1 MVSRKTSESGAYMSQ
16 YDTEVE
22 KRLKVLEAAVKEL
35 TEASKAKKQ
44 TPAAP
49 VNTSGLEEKFNLLL
63 KILKMNPVHNIE
75 KLSKGQ
81 L

>member
-35 TEASKAKKQ
+35 TEASKAKKGA
-44 TPAAP
+44 PA
-49 VNTSGLEEKFNLLL
+49 NTSGLEESLIFFLRF
-63 KILKMNPVHNIE
+63 
-75 KLSKGQ
+75 SR
-81 L
+81 